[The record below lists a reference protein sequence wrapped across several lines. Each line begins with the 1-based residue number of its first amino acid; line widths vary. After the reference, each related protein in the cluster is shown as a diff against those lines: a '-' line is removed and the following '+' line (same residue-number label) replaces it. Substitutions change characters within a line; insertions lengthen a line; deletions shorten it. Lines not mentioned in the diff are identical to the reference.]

1 MALLPT
7 SFPGLTLRSIDGFLS
22 SFFLFFWSV
31 LQNKYWCY
39 TVFLWIG
46 LLWKNKREK
55 TKTKKIFS
63 GISFMGDKKRV
74 VFVYFICQ
82 HVPYS
87 VGDARSFTSWGVLQD
102 FFSRVYLSD
111 RRKSMLFWEQASR
124 QALLIC
130 VFLFFWEASGVNF
143 RALIVLGKG
152 VNPVDRRTTMRWTRF
167 FFFFLSLSFAV
178 YAFFD
183 SYGVGVFSS
192 RWWTS

>member
-1 MALLPT
+1 MDLRGLLLLVVPPLQSPVVAPVRLHWSCPWKYDPSLPNYDPWFQVRRRTSRWGITGRRPRRRCMRQSLCLALTEGWWDPDLLLLVL
-7 SFPGLTLRSIDGFLS
+7 SFLY
-22 SFFLFFWSV
+22 FLF
-31 LQNKYWCY
+31 
-39 TVFLWIG
+39 
-46 LLWKNKREK
+46 WKNK
-55 TKTKKIFS
+55 KKKSFS

-130 VFLFFWEASGVNF
+130 VFLFFWEASG
-143 RALIVLGKG
+143 LISGHWLFWAKASI
-152 VNPVDRRTTMRWTRF
+152 
-167 FFFFLSLSFAV
+167 L
-178 YAFFD
+178 
-183 SYGVGVFSS
+183 
-192 RWWTS
+192 

>member
-1 MALLPT
+1 MEFSYHFQIDVDFLQEWHYCQPLFQGLPFDP
-7 SFPGLTLRSIDGFLS
+7 SMVFFRLFS
-22 SFFLFFWSV
+22 SFFGRFYKISIGATLFF
-31 LQNKYWCY
+31 
-39 TVFLWIG
+39 FG
-46 LLWKNKREK
+46 LGFSGRIKGKK
-55 TKTKKIFS
+55 QKQKQKKIFS

-167 FFFFLSLSFAV
+167 FFFFLVS
-178 YAFFD
+178 
-183 SYGVGVFSS
+183 
-192 RWWTS
+192 